1 MNKIKQKYIT
11 HFSNKD
17 YLLSFL
23 YSGLMIAGS
32 VVITFYANLYATE
45 KASNSVTDIVLDNT
59 KAYDVDWLF
68 VYGPILLWSFVFFIL
83 FNNPNRIP
91 FTLKSVGLFA
101 IIRSIFTILTHIAPF
116 PIRTDVSLSGLMGYF
131 TTGKDLFF
139 SGHTGL
145 PFLLALIFWD
155 RKYLRYIFITASLMF
170 AAVVLLGHLH
180 YSIDVLSAFFI
191 TYTIYQMAERFF
203 DKDKHSH
210 LLQNQSQKQ

>member
-11 HFSNKD
+11 YFTNND

-32 VVITFYANLYATE
+32 LVITFYANLYATE
-45 KASNSVTDIVLDNT
+45 KASNSVTDIVLDNIRV
-59 KAYDVDWLF
+59 YDVDLLF
-68 VYGPILLWSFVFFIL
+68 LYGPILLWAFVVYIL

-101 IIRSIFTILTHIAPF
+101 IVRSIFTILTHLAPF
-116 PIRTDVSLSGLMGYF
+116 PTHTNVSLSGLMGYF
-131 TTGKDLFF
+131 TSGKDLFF

-155 RKYLRYIFITASLMF
+155 SKYLRIVFITASLMF

-191 TYTIYQMAERFF
+191 TYTIYRIAETIFNKNRH
-203 DKDKHSH
+203 DH
-210 LLQNQSQKQ
+210 LSVN